1 MNEFKATHLAPIKL
15 GHTGENEAVR
25 VTFSLVPFKEEFPG
39 GRPALLVKPPKGGNA
54 YPVALTS
61 EGDTAYWTITA
72 ADTAVAGFGQCELQ
86 WYAGDT
92 LAKSDKFDFWV
103 VQALEAGAEP
113 PDEPSKR
120 WFDAIQAQIGDLSKL
135 TTKAKDN
142 LVAAINE
149 AARSGGGSG
158 GAGTIDMR
166 VADGYIQYS
175 NDGVTWEN
183 LIAVSELKGEAG
195 PQGIPGADGAQGPK
209 GDPGPQGIPGEK
221 GEAGPQ
227 GPRGETGPQGERG
240 LKGDAGPQGVP
251 GEKGADGAKG
261 DTGPQGER
269 GPQGI
274 PGAQGIPGETGPQG
288 ERGPQGLKGDK
299 GDPGQK
305 GETGS
310 GFVVKGYYGTVSALQ
325 TSVKNPAVGDAYG
338 VGASEPYD
346 IYIYDGVTRTWIN
359 NGPLQGAK
367 GDPGPKG
374 DKGEPGEQGPKGD
387 TGPIGKTGP
396 QGEQGIQGQKGD
408 PGKDGATG
416 PAGKDGITPTIGANG
431 NWYLGDEDT
440 GKPSRGETGPTGPQ
454 GETGPQGP
462 TGATGPQG
470 PQGPAG
476 GNANV
481 TKDAVVGALGFTPI
495 GADDVPV
502 KSVNGATGEVKST
515 FHVTVT
521 PTGSGYAATADKTAA
536 EVYAAYA
543 AGYAVY
549 AVVKFASV
557 AAPFELPL
565 VAAAS
570 VSGTFMLGFG
580 ALGSLDPT
588 AKPQYPTVAYTGTE
602 WMAWLGTLARSSDIP
617 TIPTELKNP
626 HSLNIKIGNATTIY
640 DGSAEQTVEITDG
653 GGTNESLGISG
664 ASVGQAALVKSVDET
679 GKPTEWEPAALAKAD
694 GSNIPSSADI
704 KAKWRSTLQTLPGII
719 LYGKDSDGKILVY
732 TDAACTQAA
741 TYLVGMDIADLKN
754 ALFVYNHNTY
764 QCVGLQEVAGMPGT
778 YAIPVFA
785 RTEVLKT
792 EVIVESIVCD
802 VLGFLGGSVSA
813 PAILSKQIYTRQT
826 LPNVTT
832 ADNGKILRVVNG
844 AWAAVELL
852 SAGGASF

>member
-1 MNEFKATHLAPIKL
+1 MVEIKATHKYPIPL
-15 GHTGENEAVR
+15 GRTGENEAAR
-25 VTFSLVPFKEEFPG
+25 IAFTLAPFEEVFPG
-39 GRPALLVKPPKGGNA
+39 GTPALLVKRKGDSAA
-54 YPVALTS
+54 YPVPLTV
-61 EGDTAYWTITA
+61 EGLTAYWTVTS
-72 ADTAVAGFGQCELQ
+72 ADTDKAGFGQCELQ
-86 WYAGDT
+86 WHLGDT
-92 LAKSDKFDFWV
+92 LAKSNKFDFIV
-103 VQALEAGAEP
+103 VPALEAGAEP

-158 GAGTIDMR
+158 GGTIDMR
-166 VADGYIQYS
+166 VSGGYIQYS

-183 LIAVSELKGEAG
+183 LIEVSELKGEAG

-288 ERGPQGLKGDK
+288 ERGPQGPKGDK

-416 PAGKDGITPTIGANG
+416 PAGKDGLTPTIGANG

-440 GKPSRGETGPTGPQ
+440 GKPSRG
-454 GETGPQGP
+454 
-462 TGATGPQG
+462 ATGPQG
-470 PQGPAG
+470 ADGKDGTNGTDGAPGKDGADGAPGKDGVTPDIKIGTVTTLPAG
-476 GNANV
+476 SEATASMGGTAAQPTLNLGIPKGANGDNANV

-502 KSVNGATGEVKST
+502 KSVNGATGEVKSA
-515 FHVTVT
+515 FYVTVT
-521 PTGSGYAATADKTAA
+521 QGDGYDATADKTAA

-543 AGYAVY
+543 EGYAVY
-549 AVVKFASV
+549 AILKLRNGI
-557 AAPFELPL
+557 APYMMPL
-565 VAAAS
+565 AGAVS
-570 VSGTFMLGFG
+570 VSGTVVLGFATIGSSNSDVNPQGLVVLYNG
-580 ALGSLDPT
+580 A
-588 AKPQYPTVAYTGTE
+588 
-602 WMAWLGTLARSSDIP
+602 AWSAWSDTLAKIQDIP
-617 TIPTELKNP
+617 TIPTELPNP
-626 HSLNIKIGNATTIY
+626 WALNIKIGDTTTSY
-640 DGSAEQTVEITDG
+640 DGSAAKTVEIPKG
-653 GGTNESLGISG
+653 
-664 ASVGQAALVKSVDET
+664 V
-679 GKPTEWEPAALAKAD
+679 
-694 GSNIPSSADI
+694 PS
-704 KAKWRSTLQTLPGII
+704 
-719 LYGKDSDGKILVY
+719 
-732 TDAACTQAA
+732 
-741 TYLVGMDIADLKN
+741 
-754 ALFVYNHNTY
+754 
-764 QCVGLQEVAGMPGT
+764 
-778 YAIPVFA
+778 
-785 RTEVLKT
+785 
-792 EVIVESIVCD
+792 
-802 VLGFLGGSVSA
+802 
-813 PAILSKQIYTRQT
+813 
-826 LPNVTT
+826 VTT

-844 AWAAVELL
+844 AWAAAELL